1 MRHGT
6 AHSRKATVTIMIVLF
21 GLTAMGATARADD
34 AAAKMY
40 QGKCVACHAADGGGS
55 AVGQKLGAHDF
66 RTADVQK
73 MSDAELTD
81 IIAKGK
87 NKMPAYE
94 KTLKADEIKGLV
106 AYLRT
111 LKK

>member
-6 AHSRKATVTIMIVLF
+6 ARSRNAGVAIMVALF
-21 GLTAMGATARADD
+21 GLAAMCATARADD

-40 QGKCVACHAADGGGS
+40 QGKCVACHAADGSGS
-55 AVGQKLGAHDF
+55 AVGQKLGTHDF

-81 IIAKGK
+81 VIAKGK

-106 AYLRT
+106 AHLRT